1 MICNTIT
8 NADLAAKLAGIGL
21 INPLALP
28 WRWKHM
34 GKTLLSIGA
43 AEYIEPDQNSKGVIV
58 ENIDESREI
67 DAATNE

>member
-1 MICNTIT
+1 
-8 NADLAAKLAGIGL
+8 
-21 INPLALP
+21 
-28 WRWKHM
+28 M